1 MSRIIDPSTGMPA
14 MGNNP
19 SQYQI
24 SNADLVKVLTTQ
36 RMRIDMLNQQN
47 MQLGLYVEF
56 VLEALLNMT
65 DSEGE
70 PLFSMDVS
78 EFPAFAEKR
87 MAEIQDEITEQ
98 QTKVETQAAQSLLDS
113 IPEGLGTPSIN
124 LNE

>member
-113 IPEGLGTPSIN
+113 I
-124 LNE
+124 